1 MANLNLKVNSSSVF
15 QYCPKVEGMCGFCAE
30 SDWNPITETKG
41 DKKYLFCGMVT
52 GYDTRVEPL
61 PNCWLK
67 MSNKEKANYRK
78 RKKEE
83 YLAFNPD
90 KIQRPKITYK

>member
-1 MANLNLKVNSSSVF
+1 
-15 QYCPKVEGMCGFCAE
+15 MCGFCAE

-61 PNCWLK
+61 PDCWLK
-67 MSNKEKANYRK
+67 MDNKEKAKYRK

-83 YLAFNPD
+83 YLACNPD
-90 KIQRPKITYK
+90 KIQRVKITYK